1 MQCWQCGKTVR
12 EGAKLCV
19 YCGASL
25 TDADDYE
32 RPHDEFERPPEE
44 KPREP
49 PRSRKTSGSGQRNRF
64 PPQLPG
70 QRPWPRD
77 DGAGASRPAA
87 GGAPS
92 DSPKAPTHDRSSAR
106 SQDRADANDRGRE
119 ARDIGLD
126 GPSLPRIVYEPAA
139 GSSRRSG
146 NSASSQSGDS
156 ASSQSGDGA
165 RLPDPLDDPRAPH
178 ILRSTPDQVPGRYDA
193 GGGGRRSSRSAN
205 ADAWAG
211 TAGGGGHDPRQ
222 VPDRAAYPQGRG
234 SASSGGRYQ
243 QSWDDEWRDRS
254 PTGEYAAG
262 YDMRTG
268 GYDSESMEAW
278 QGGPGGAGG
287 QGEHG
292 LWPFYQDYADY
303 PGGRGGDYD
312 PPGAYR
318 PAPPGY
324 DPRRDGEWPESW
336 PAPAVGG
343 RGPGGPGRK
352 QPQRRRRSPLFG
364 VALGLVALVL
374 VAAGVV
380 ERHALSQLVHR
391 LTAGSPTPPP
401 VFATYTPG
409 PTPTVLP
416 NYKQWAN
423 THAGYVMNYPQQWI
437 EKTDNSP
444 SGGQSDYTD
453 TFQQTSPFIEFAIEQ
468 AQVNGSQ
475 TDQAVI
481 DAEVHA
487 AEQKGTTFTLTPGS
501 TQNVAVGGEQW
512 LREEYDGTVSGVQFH
527 FALLSTHHQGRSY
540 VIAMLAQSASFTN
553 LDKTVFQPV
562 LRSFRFLG

>member
-19 YCGASL
+19 YCGALL
-25 TDADDYE
+25 TNADDFE
-32 RPHDEFERPPEE
+32 RSPGEFEPPPEE
-44 KPREP
+44 APREP
-49 PRSRKTSGSGQRNRF
+49 PRSRKTSGASQRNRF

-70 QRPWPRD
+70 KRPRPRD

-92 DSPKAPTHDRSSAR
+92 DSPKEPTHDRSSAR

-119 ARDIGLD
+119 ARDAGW
-126 GPSLPRIVYEPAA
+126 GEPSLPRIMYEPAA
-139 GSSRRSG
+139 GRSKL
-146 NSASSQSGDS
+146 
-156 ASSQSGDGA
+156 SGDGA

-178 ILRSTPDQVPGRYDA
+178 ILRSSPDELPGRYDA
-193 GGGGRRSSRSAN
+193 GGGGRRSSRAAN

-211 TAGGGGHDPRQ
+211 ASTGRGGDDSRQ
-222 VPDRAAYPQGRG
+222 APDRGAYPQDR
-234 SASSGGRYQ
+234 SPSSGGRYQ
-243 QSWDDEWRDRS
+243 QSWDDGARDRS

-268 GYDSESMEAW
+268 GYDSDSMEAW
-278 QGGPGGAGG
+278 QGGYEGSPDRPGGE
-287 QGEHG
+287 GEHG

-303 PGGRGGDYD
+303 PGGGGQSGRGGEYD
-312 PPGAYR
+312 PRGGYRPNAPGYGPPGA
-318 PAPPGY
+318 G
-324 DPRRDGEWPESW
+324 DWPESW
-336 PAPAVGG
+336 LAPDVGG
-343 RGPGGPGRK
+343 RAPARAPGRPSRN
-352 QPQRRRRSPLFG
+352 QPQRKRRSPLFG
-364 VALGLVALVL
+364 IMLVVIAFVL
-374 VAAGVV
+374 VGVGIV

-391 LTAGSPTPPP
+391 FTSGSPTPPHA
-401 VFATYTPG
+401 FATYTPG

-423 THAGYVMNYPQQWI
+423 TSAGYVLNYPQQWA
-437 EKTDNSP
+437 EKSDNSP
-444 SGGQSDYTD
+444 SGGQPDYTD
-453 TFQQTSPFIEFAIEQ
+453 TFQQASPFVEFAIEQ

-481 DAEVHA
+481 DAEVHG

-501 TQNVAVGGEQW
+501 TQTVSVGDEQW

-527 FALLSTHHQGRSY
+527 FALLSTHHHGRSY

-553 LDKTVFQPV
+553 LDKTFFQPV
-562 LRSFRFLG
+562 LGSFHFLG